1 MPAYLVG
8 TVKITDADRFSA
20 YSAAIRG
27 LSAKFGG
34 ESVVA
39 GQIAD
44 VLEGGADPA
53 ERVVVTRFPSEADAR
68 AYLACD
74 DYVAAKIKRT
84 GAATVVLRLLVV

>member
-1 MPAYLVG
+1 MPAFLVG
-8 TVKITDADRFSA
+8 TVTIEDAGRFSA

-34 ESVVA
+34 ESIVA

-44 VLEGGADPA
+44 VLEGDTDPA

-74 DYVAAKIKRT
+74 DYTAAKSKRA
-84 GAATVVLRLLVV
+84 GAASVVLRLLVV

>member
-8 TVKITDADRFSA
+8 TVMITDTGRFSA
-20 YSAAIRG
+20 YAAAIRG

-34 ESVVA
+34 EPIVA
-39 GQIAD
+39 GPIAD
-44 VLEGGADPA
+44 VLEGDADPA
-53 ERVVVTRFPSEADAR
+53 ERIVVTRFPSESDAR

-74 DYVAAKIKRT
+74 DYVAAKAMRA

>member
-8 TVKITDADRFSA
+8 TVTITDADRFSA
-20 YSAAIRG
+20 YSTAIRG

-34 ESVVA
+34 EPVVA
-39 GQIAD
+39 GQVSA
-44 VLEGGADPA
+44 VMEGDTDPA

-68 AYLACD
+68 AYLDCD
-74 DYVAAKIKRT
+74 DYVAAKTKRK

>member
-8 TVKITDADRFSA
+8 TVTITDTDRFST

-39 GQIAD
+39 GQVSD
-44 VLEGGADPA
+44 VLEGETDHA

-74 DYVAAKIKRT
+74 EYSAAKTMRA

>member
-8 TVKITDADRFSA
+8 TVTITDADRFSA

-27 LSAKFGG
+27 LSAMFGG

-39 GQIAD
+39 GRISD
-44 VLEGGADPA
+44 VLEGETDPT
-53 ERVVVTRFPSEADAR
+53 ERVVVTRFASEADAR
-68 AYLACD
+68 AYLTCD
-74 DYVAAKIKRT
+74 DYLAAKTKRA